1 MTLIL
6 GLLSVELLF
15 SVQLTAAVFVLVET
29 GQVLS
34 LADSD
39 LEPVVLG
46 GKMVMMAFGAEWSAV
61 ES

>member
-15 SVQLTAAVFVLVET
+15 SVQPAAVVVLEEK

-39 LEPVVLG
+39 LEPVVSG
-46 GKMVMMAFGAEWSAV
+46 GKMVMMVFGAEWIAV